1 MLEPGLAHLGVGMVL
16 SGRGKLWPEGVV
28 QCQRVADV
36 PQPGAICLCLPLTN
50 LKIWETESYKY
61 MHIEQEC

>member
-16 SGRGKLWPEGVV
+16 CGRGKLGPEGVV

-36 PQPGAICLCLPLTN
+36 P
-50 LKIWETESYKY
+50 
-61 MHIEQEC
+61 